1 MILLYIRRQ
10 KHYFGNTNPMKRFLF
25 YLEILWIAAIVASA
39 IVFAWNFYQ
48 QGSFNVSVYTP
59 LITGGLSG
67 IVLWNIRRQ
76 RKFYDTLASKKKLPS
91 DEQL

>member
-1 MILLYIRRQ
+1 
-10 KHYFGNTNPMKRFLF
+10 MKRFLF
-25 YLEILWIAAIVASA
+25 YLEILWIAAILASLV
-39 IVFAWNFYQ
+39 VFVWNFYQ

-76 RKFYDTLASKKKLPS
+76 RKFYDTLSSPKS
-91 DEQL
+91 TTQD

>member
-1 MILLYIRRQ
+1 
-10 KHYFGNTNPMKRFLF
+10 MKRFLF
-25 YLEILWIAAIVASA
+25 YLEILWIAAILASV

-48 QGSFNVSVYTP
+48 QGSFSVSVYTP

-76 RKFYDTLASKKKLPS
+76 RKFYDTLASNKKTS
-91 DEQL
+91 

>member
-1 MILLYIRRQ
+1 
-10 KHYFGNTNPMKRFLF
+10 MKRFLF
-25 YLEILWIAAIVASA
+25 YLEILWIAAILASLF
-39 IVFAWNFYQ
+39 VFVWNFYQ

-76 RKFYDTLASKKKLPS
+76 RKFYDTLSSPKS
-91 DEQL
+91 TTQD